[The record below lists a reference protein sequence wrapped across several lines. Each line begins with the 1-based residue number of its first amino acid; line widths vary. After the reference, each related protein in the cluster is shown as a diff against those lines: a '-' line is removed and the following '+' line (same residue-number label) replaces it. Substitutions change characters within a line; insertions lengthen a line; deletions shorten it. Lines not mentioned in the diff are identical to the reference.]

1 MIVYSAYDSYVND
14 SLAMAADAYAVKSS
28 DLSELKTWVHVGKG
42 LIIGKGLILTKL
54 ETILL
59 FK

>member
-1 MIVYSAYDSYVND
+1 MPMIVNSAYGSYVND
-14 SLAMAADAYAVKSS
+14 SFAMAADAYAVKSL

-42 LIIGKGLILTKL
+42 LILTKL